1 MSKEHLMYAR
11 LRNVIAAVGAAALVV
26 VSSSSAGAVSSA
38 PVSGGPLG
46 AGTCAAQA
54 LAARTHGTVPALRSF
69 GDCEIG
75 RRQTTLA
82 DLTSVVNGSQA
93 LTTAERA
100 ALTAEIGADSSGLA
114 GLKTAIDGQ
123 TRLPALKLEIV
134 QIASKYR
141 VYLLVAPQVYLV
153 DAAEDV
159 LALQPSFTQ
168 TATVLAG
175 RIATAEADG
184 KDVTA
189 AQAALASMNAEVAA
203 AMALASPLPG
213 KLLPLTAAQWNA
225 GTAGPVITA
234 ARAALVSARG
244 HLQAAVKFGRA
255 VIVALQ

>member
-1 MSKEHLMYAR
+1 VA
-11 LRNVIAAVGAAALVV
+11 
-26 VSSSSAGAVSSA
+26 
-38 PVSGGPLG
+38 
-46 AGTCAAQA
+46 
-54 LAARTHGTVPALRSF
+54 ALRSF

-82 DLTSVVNGSQA
+82 GLTSVVNGSQA
-93 LTTAERA
+93 LTASDRA
-100 ALTAEIGADSSGLA
+100 ALTAEIGAESSGLA
-114 GLKTAIDGQ
+114 VLKTAIDGQ
-123 TRLPALKLEIV
+123 TTLPALKLEIV

-175 RIATAEADG
+175 RIATAEANG

-189 AQAALASMNAEVAA
+189 AQASLTSMNGEVAA

-213 KLLPLTAAQWNA
+213 RLLPLTAAQWNA
-225 GTAGPVITA
+225 GTAGPVMTA